1 MHVPFLNLQPIHEA
15 IKVDI
20 NRAIESVVSSNW
32 FINGPML
39 EKFEEKFSSYVGAK
53 YCAGLSNGLDA
64 LRLALMTLELKSG
77 DEVLVPSHTFIAT
90 WLAVTSLGGK
100 LTPVDVN
107 PTTYNMCPV
116 DLSKKI
122 SKKTKVILVVHL
134 YGHPANLD
142 EITKV
147 AQEHN
152 VPIIEDAAQAHG
164 AVYRGKKIGQS
175 GNLVAWSFYP
185 GKNLGAFG
193 DAGAITTN
201 NYEWL
206 RRIKKFSN
214 YGSEKKYAH
223 EFQGL
228 NCRMDELQAAI
239 LLAKLPY
246 LDRWNS
252 DRQLIADKYNG
263 SLPHSSDLMLPSAHP
278 DVSHVWHLYVVRS
291 TKRDA
296 LQLYLKECEIE
307 TLIHYPCPLH
317 KQLAYK
323 DTNFPKFNENMVN
336 EISDQV
342 LSLPI
347 WPLMTQAR
355 IDYVIES
362 VKNFQA
368 KG

>member
-1 MHVPFLNLQPIHEA
+1 MHVPFLNLQPIHDA

-20 NRAIESVVSSNW
+20 NRAIESVVTSNR

-39 EKFEEKFSSYVGAK
+39 EMFEEKFSSYVGAK
-53 YCAGLSNGLDA
+53 YCTGLSNGLDA
-64 LRLALMTLELKSG
+64 LRLALMALEIKSG
-77 DEVLVPSHTFIAT
+77 DEVLVPTHTFIAT
-90 WLAVTSLGGK
+90 WLSVTSLGGK
-100 LTPVDVN
+100 LIPVDVD
-107 PTTYNMCPV
+107 PKTYNMCPV

-122 SKKTKVILVVHL
+122 SRKTKVILVVHL
-134 YGHPANLD
+134 YGQPANLD

-147 AQEHN
+147 AQEYN

-164 AVYRGKKIGQS
+164 AAYMGKRIGQS

-201 NYEWL
+201 NYEWFW
-206 RRIKKFSN
+206 RIKKLSN
-214 YGSEKKYAH
+214 YGSEKKYIH
-223 EFQGL
+223 ELQGL

-246 LDRWNS
+246 LDRWNH
-252 DRQLIADKYNG
+252 DRQLIANIYNE
-263 SLPHSSDLMLPSAHP
+263 SLPGSADLMLPSATL

-296 LQLYLKECEIE
+296 LQHYLRGCGIE

-317 KQLAYK
+317 KQLAYRA
-323 DTNFPKFNENMVN
+323 TNFPKFNEEMVN
-336 EISDQV
+336 EISNQV

-347 WPLMTQAR
+347 WPLMAR
-355 IDYVIES
+355 AKIDYVIES
-362 VKNFQA
+362 IKNFDA
-368 KG
+368 K